1 MYIQV
6 KNFSGL
12 FFNELIELINKV
24 HINYTKILNDVKL
37 NKFEEINQ
45 IRIITK
51 MEYINYINRM
61 IDILADFENKTLIFL
76 YDIEDELKYIASFQI
91 DVLYDIIDSIYDCKL
106 IFKEFNR
113 NLFKAI
119 EKGIIT
125 FKYDIKDYIDEI
137 IGDLLYIT
145 DFLSIN
151 INKNEIL
158 INAYDEET
166 RKEISK
172 KLREFRDIILT
183 IMDFLINNINSDYE
197 NEMSINN
204 KDSIKYISENKAMNF
219 LNNIEEKSNEI
230 INEIKLKIS
239 FMNLY
244 EKYAENIDEINII
257 NNKTI
262 NEFNN
267 DIYEKILKQI
277 IEIQP
282 EYLDKNSQIIKKK
295 INYLILQRIFHM

>member
-1 MYIQV
+1 M
-6 KNFSGL
+6 
-12 FFNELIELINKV
+12 
-24 HINYTKILNDVKL
+24 H
-37 NKFEEINQ
+37 
-45 IRIITK
+45 
-51 MEYINYINRM
+51 
-61 IDILADFENKTLIFL
+61 
-76 YDIEDELKYIASFQI
+76 
-91 DVLYDIIDSIYDCKL
+91 
-106 IFKEFNR
+106 
-113 NLFKAI
+113 
-119 EKGIIT
+119 
-125 FKYDIKDYIDEI
+125 
-137 IGDLLYIT
+137 
-145 DFLSIN
+145 
-151 INKNEIL
+151 
-158 INAYDEET
+158 YDEET
-166 RKEISK
+166 RKDISK

-204 KDSIKYISENKAMNF
+204 KDSIKYISENKAMNL

-244 EKYAENIDEINII
+244 EKYAGNIDEINII

-295 INYLILQRIFHM
+295 K